1 MTPKDTQ
8 DLRQLFELIAHNQL
22 EHVQVLDSSGQ
33 IVFLNEASRQARRAV
48 PGADES
54 TPGVL
59 VHPDD
64 RQIAFD
70 ALHELRNSQRDSHE
84 VTVRLK
90 QADGSYRWFL
100 SRAKKLRDSSGDT
113 GLVLV
118 THFDVHDKVLLERER
133 DEQRQAL
140 AALRNESRFKS
151 ISESSLDLITI
162 LDRHGEIVFRNAA
175 ALAFAGKSA
184 LDEPIGDLIHPDD
197 RDRIR
202 RQLMDVVRT
211 GEVARD
217 RVKLLGH
224 DGRVITSD
232 AIAAPLRL
240 SNGDVDGVLITNRD
254 ITEQLAREEKD
265 KQAAIAGARNEADQ
279 QLGALLGQSLIGVLK
294 TDLKGIIQEVNP
306 AICAM
311 SGYTREQVLGRSL
324 LDFADPEHHAAM
336 RETLEAISRGE
347 ASRDTVIH
355 AVRHA
360 DGSTLWAAGHA
371 APVRNVQG
379 DVVGTV
385 RFVINVT
392 PQMLAERALA
402 ESEAKYRA
410 LWDSTR
416 DAMVLCYPPDWKL
429 VDGNPSAV
437 KLFGA
442 RDAEHLAE
450 MSPADLSPEYQPD
463 GELSSEKAAR
473 YIADVM
479 RDGIKH
485 FEWLHQRPDGTQMLC
500 EVYSSRIEVNGVVGI
515 SSSVRDITD
524 RKQAQQ
530 ALLASRHE
538 LEAIISAS
546 PALIY
551 SCRYGGDWGATFTS
565 SKVTDILGYSV
576 QECLEPSWWKNAI
589 HPEDGD
595 RVFSGL
601 AALDKHDRH
610 SHEYRLATKQGQW
623 RWILDELVL
632 VRDEQGMPTSIT
644 GALLDITDRKLAEQQ
659 REQALEQ
666 ARFANEA
673 KSQFLAKVSHELRT
687 PLNAVTGYG
696 YLLGKT
702 GLDTRQ
708 SAYLEQITASSQQL
722 LGLISDVLDLARIE
736 AGQQSVTPAPFTLGA
751 LLDSALDVVRP
762 AAQASG
768 IELVCDDTRHL
779 PQQLLGDEGLIK
791 QALLNFLSNAVKFT
805 ERGQV
810 RLQVRAL
817 ADGPAIGGISH
828 LRFEVHDTGAGIAPD
843 RLGELFQPFA
853 QLRADKRGT
862 GLGLDIT
869 RRIVELMGGEVGVH
883 STLGQG
889 SCFWFSVPLELEHL
903 PSAQAPTAQPLTP
916 QEAEESP
923 GELAVQALSARH
935 AGKPILVAED
945 DIINQ
950 ALMRLMLE
958 RAGLEVAIAGDGE
971 QALQMARA
979 GHYAAVLMDLQMP
992 QMDGIEAT
1000 RAIRQLPGWQQ
1011 VPVAALTADVFTET
1025 REACPAAGMSEFL
1038 GKPVDADKL
1047 YPWLLRVLDA
1057 GQPR

>member
-1 MTPKDTQ
+1 MTPKDNQ
-8 DLRQLFELIAHNQL
+8 HLRQLFELIARNQL

-59 VHPDD
+59 LHPDD
-64 RQIAFD
+64 RQITFD

-100 SRAKKLRDSSGDT
+100 SRGTKLRDSSGDT

-118 THFDVHDKVLLERER
+118 THQDVHDKVLLARER
-133 DEQRQAL
+133 DEQKQEL
-140 AALRNESRFKS
+140 AALRNESRFKA

-162 LDRHGEIVFRNAA
+162 LDRHGAIVFRNAA
-175 ALAFAGKSA
+175 ALAFAGESN
-184 LDEPIGDLIHPDD
+184 LCEPVGNLIHPDD

-224 DGRVITSD
+224 DGRVITTD

-240 SNGDVDGVLITNRD
+240 SNGDVDGVLITQRD

-265 KQAAIAGARNEADQ
+265 KQAAIAAARNEADQ
-279 QLGALLGQSLIGVLK
+279 QLGALLGQSLIGVVK
-294 TDLKGIIQEVNP
+294 TDLQGIIEEVNP
-306 AICAM
+306 AICTM
-311 SGYTREQVLGRSL
+311 SGYTREQLLARSL
-324 LDFADPEHHAAM
+324 LDFADPEHHAAL
-336 RETLEAISRGE
+336 RVVQEAISKGE
-347 ASRDTVIH
+347 SSLETRIRAYRI
-355 AVRHA
+355 A
-360 DGSTLWAAGHA
+360 DGSTAWLAGHA
-371 APVRNVQG
+371 APIRNVQG

-385 RFVINVT
+385 RFVVDVT
-392 PQMLAERALA
+392 QQMLAEQALA
-402 ESEAKYRA
+402 ESEAKYRLLA
-410 LWDSTR
+410 DNAGDYIQLLS
-416 DAMVLCYPPDWKL
+416 
-429 VDGNPSAV
+429 VDGQYLYDSPSIV
-437 KLFGA
+437 RLLGDKYSSGRSLG
-442 RDAEHLAE
+442 EGVTLTH
-450 MSPADLSPEYQPD
+450 PED
-463 GELSSEKAAR
+463 IALEGR
-473 YIADVM
+473 VWADVVRNGLERRVDYRWVLPSGEM
-479 RDGIKH
+479 R
-485 FEWLHQRPDGTQMLC
+485 WLECLLRAVRDERG
-500 EVYSSRIEVNGVVGI
+500 EVVSVLAI
-515 SSSVRDITD
+515 SRDITE
-524 RKQAQQ
+524 RKQAEQ
-530 ALLASRHE
+530 ALRASRHE
-538 LEAIISAS
+538 LDATINAS
-546 PALIY
+546 PAVIY
-551 SCRYGGDWGATFTS
+551 SCRYGGDWGATFIS

-576 QECLEPSWWKNAI
+576 QECLDPDWWKNAI

-601 AALDKHDRH
+601 TALDKHDRH

-623 RWILDELVL
+623 RWVLDELVL
-632 VRDEQGMPTSIT
+632 VRDEQGMPTGIT

-768 IELVCDDTRHL
+768 IELVCDDVRHL

-791 QALLNFLSNAVKFT
+791 QALLNLLSNAVKFT

-817 ADGPAIGGISH
+817 ADGPATGGSSH

-889 SCFWFSVPLELEHL
+889 SCFWFWVPLELEHL

-916 QEAEESP
+916 QAAEESP

-935 AGKPILVAED
+935 AGKTILVAED

-1025 REACPAAGMSEFL
+1025 REACLAAGMSEFL

-1057 GQPR
+1057 EQAH

>member
-1 MTPKDTQ
+1 M
-8 DLRQLFELIAHNQL
+8 
-22 EHVQVLDSSGQ
+22 
-33 IVFLNEASRQARRAV
+33 

-59 VHPDD
+59 LHPDD

-70 ALHELRNSQRDSHE
+70 ALHKLRNSQRDSHE

-90 QADGSYRWFL
+90 QADGSYRWFFA
-100 SRAKKLRDSSGDT
+100 RAKELRDSSGDT

-133 DEQRQAL
+133 DEQKQAL
-140 AALRNESRFKS
+140 AALRNESRFKA

-162 LDRHGEIVFRNAA
+162 LDRHGVIVFRNAA
-175 ALAFAGKSA
+175 ALAFADKSD
-184 LDEPIGDLIHPDD
+184 LGEPIGNLIHPDD

-211 GEVARD
+211 GGVARD

-232 AIAAPLRL
+232 AIAVPLRL
-240 SNGDVDGVLITNRD
+240 SNGDVDGVLITHRD

-265 KQAAIAGARNEADQ
+265 KQAAIAAARNEADQ
-279 QLGALLGQSLIGVLK
+279 QLGALLGKSLIGVVK
-294 TDLKGIIQEVNP
+294 SDLQGIIQDVNP

-347 ASRDTVIH
+347 ASRETAIR

-360 DGSTLWAAGHA
+360 DGSTFWTAGHTE
-371 APVRNVQG
+371 PVRNVQG
-379 DVVGTV
+379 DVVGKV
-385 RFVINVT
+385 RFVIDVT

-402 ESEAKYRA
+402 ESEAKYRLITENQTEFVQ
-410 LWDSTR
+410 LWNADGTLVFDSLSLLRLRHEDHMIDRVMADPETTLIHPDDRERLCELWGDMVATGRQTR
-416 DAMVLCYPPDWKL
+416 YDARWVL
-429 VDGNPSAV
+429 PS
-437 KLFGA
+437 G
-442 RDAEHLAE
+442 E
-450 MSPADLSPEYQPD
+450 MRWVEASGRAILGPD
-463 GELSSEKAAR
+463 GQVDKIL
-473 YIADVM
+473 
-479 RDGIKH
+479 
-485 FEWLHQRPDGTQMLC
+485 T
-500 EVYSSRIEVNGVVGI
+500 VN
-515 SSSVRDITD
+515 R
-524 RKQAQQ
+524 
-530 ALLASRHE
+530 
-538 LEAIISAS
+538 
-546 PALIY
+546 
-551 SCRYGGDWGATFTS
+551 
-565 SKVTDILGYSV
+565 
-576 QECLEPSWWKNAI
+576 
-589 HPEDGD
+589 
-595 RVFSGL
+595 
-601 AALDKHDRH
+601 
-610 SHEYRLATKQGQW
+610 
-623 RWILDELVL
+623 
-632 VRDEQGMPTSIT
+632 
-644 GALLDITDRKLAEQQ
+644 DITDRKLAEQQ
-659 REQALEQ
+659 REQ

-687 PLNAVTGYG
+687 PLNALTGYG

-779 PQQLLGDEGLIK
+779 PQQLVGDEGLIK
-791 QALLNFLSNAVKFT
+791 QALLNYLSNAVKFT

-817 ADGPAIGGISH
+817 ADGPATGGSSH

-843 RLGELFQPFA
+843 RLGELLQPFA

-889 SCFWFSVPLELEHL
+889 SCFWFWVPLELEHL

-916 QEAEESP
+916 QAAEESP

-945 DIINQ
+945 DMINQ

-1000 RAIRQLPGWQQ
+1000 RATRQLPGWQQ

-1025 REACPAAGMSEFL
+1025 REACLAAGMSEFL
-1038 GKPVDADKL
+1038 GKPVDANKL

-1057 GQPR
+1057 EQAH

>member
-8 DLRQLFELIAHNQL
+8 HLRQLLELIAHNQL

-33 IVFLNEASRQARRAV
+33 IVFLNEAARQARRAV

-54 TPGVL
+54 TLGVL
-59 VHPDD
+59 LQPDD

-100 SRAKKLRDSSGDT
+100 ARAKKLRDSSGDT

-118 THFDVHDKVLLERER
+118 THFDVHDKVLLER
-133 DEQRQAL
+133 DEQKQAL
-140 AALRNESRFKS
+140 AALRNESRFKA

-175 ALAFAGKSA
+175 ALAFAGKSG
-184 LDEPIGDLIHPDD
+184 LGEPIGKLIHPDD

-240 SNGDVDGVLITNRD
+240 SNGDVDGVLITHRD

-265 KQAAIAGARNEADQ
+265 KQAAIAAARNEADQ

-294 TDLKGIIQEVNP
+294 IDLKGIIQDVNP

-324 LDFADPEHHAAM
+324 LDFADPERHTEM

-347 ASRDTVIH
+347 ASRETAIR
-355 AVRHA
+355 AFRHA
-360 DGSTLWAAGHA
+360 DGSTLWVAGHA

-379 DVVGTV
+379 DVVGAV
-385 RFVINVT
+385 RFVIEVT
-392 PQMLAERALA
+392 PQMLAEQALA
-402 ESEAKYRA
+402 ESEAKYRLLA
-410 LWDSTR
+410 DNAGDYIQLLSLDGQYLYDS
-416 DAMVLCYPPDWKL
+416 
-429 VDGNPSAV
+429 PSIV
-437 KLFGA
+437 RLLGDK
-442 RDAEHLAE
+442 
-450 MSPADLSPEYQPD
+450 
-463 GELSSEKAAR
+463 
-473 YIADVM
+473 
-479 RDGIKH
+479 
-485 FEWLHQRPDGTQMLC
+485 
-500 EVYSSRIEVNGVVGI
+500 YSSGRSLGEGV
-515 SSSVRDITD
+515 T
-524 RKQAQQ
+524 
-530 ALLASRHE
+530 L
-538 LEAIISAS
+538 
-546 PALIY
+546 
-551 SCRYGGDWGATFTS
+551 T
-565 SKVTDILGYSV
+565 
-576 QECLEPSWWKNAI
+576 
-589 HPEDGD
+589 HPEDIALEG
-595 RVFSGL
+595 RVWADVVRNGLEQRVDYRWVLPSG
-601 AALDKHDRH
+601 
-610 SHEYRLATKQGQW
+610 EM
-623 RWILDELVL
+623 RWLECLL
-632 VRDEQGMPTSIT
+632 RAVRDERGEVVSVLAISR
-644 GALLDITDRKLAEQQ
+644 DITDRKLAEQQ
-659 REQALEQ
+659 REQAIEQ
-666 ARFANEA
+666 AWFANEA

-768 IELVCDDTRHL
+768 IELVCDDVRHL

-791 QALLNFLSNAVKFT
+791 QALLNYLSNAVKFT

-817 ADGPAIGGISH
+817 ADGPATGGSSH

-916 QEAEESP
+916 QAAEESP

-945 DIINQ
+945 DMINQ

-1025 REACPAAGMSEFL
+1025 REACLAAGMSEFL
-1038 GKPVDADKL
+1038 GKPVDANKL
-1047 YPWLLRVLDA
+1047 YLWLLRVLDA
-1057 GQPR
+1057 GQSR